1 MENRKAKVLWDFT
14 IQTHQ
19 IIQTRRPNTI
29 VKDKYMAHTWIIDM
43 AVPGDDDVIVEL
55 KRGIVRGKWR
65 SIKIWQEKYKE

>member
-1 MENRKAKVLWDFT
+1 M
-14 IQTHQ
+14 IQTDHVVKA
-19 IIQTRRPNTI
+19 RRPDIIAKN
-29 VKDKYMAHTWIIDM
+29 KEMNHTWIIDM

>member
-29 VKDKYMAHTWIIDM
+29 VKDKYMAHTWIIDI
-43 AVPGDDDVIVEL
+43 AVPGDR
-55 KRGIVRGKWR
+55 KT
-65 SIKIWQEKYKE
+65 EKKER